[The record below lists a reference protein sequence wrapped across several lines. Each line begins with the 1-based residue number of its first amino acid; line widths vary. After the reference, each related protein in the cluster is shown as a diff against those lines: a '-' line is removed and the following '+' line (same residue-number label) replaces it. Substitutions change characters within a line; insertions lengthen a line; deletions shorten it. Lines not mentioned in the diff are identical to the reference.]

1 MLFEIIFFQICSSFF
16 FVFFESILFET
27 NPNSVTRS
35 NFFFYSFFSVY
46 ISFVLHFS
54 PLCQDR
60 VPVVFHDFEL
70 NISMKENNV
79 RGINDHRSSED
90 QLIVG
95 VHQLNW
101 RQLSRAKTEF
111 KSKHPS
117 KLRELIKRHFEKILS
132 MTPNGKRTRTSVVL

>member
-1 MLFEIIFFQICSSFF
+1 
-16 FVFFESILFET
+16 
-27 NPNSVTRS
+27 
-35 NFFFYSFFSVY
+35 
-46 ISFVLHFS
+46 
-54 PLCQDR
+54 
-60 VPVVFHDFEL
+60 
-70 NISMKENNV
+70 MKENNV

-132 MTPNGKRTRTSVVL
+132 MTPNGKRTRTSVVCDSIIDSNLLVPIVTVTCRIILFHCLQSSFFLIIL

>member
-1 MLFEIIFFQICSSFF
+1 MTNFIFIHSSLF
-16 FVFFESILFET
+16 
-27 NPNSVTRS
+27 
-35 NFFFYSFFSVY
+35 
-46 ISFVLHFS
+46 ISFSFYFS
-54 PLCQDR
+54 LPCQDR

-132 MTPNGKRTRTSVVL
+132 MTPNGKRTRTSVVCDQ